1 MLSKRRWIMTT
12 TGMQRVKGTDLIS
25 RTSEEIFDQSSRMFD
40 LIAQRAYEIFERRGG
55 SPGYDME
62 DWLRAESELL
72 RSVPLIVTES
82 NDEYIVLAEVPG
94 FSSKDIE
101 VSVEPRLLAISGKR
115 DTRGRN
121 DEKNEIMIR
130 CEWCADRIFRT
141 LDLPSTVDTAKVT
154 TTLKDG
160 ILTVGLPKARNTES
174 MRVEL
179 ETLESEAEGQ
189 PVASVS

>member
-1 MLSKRRWIMTT
+1 
-12 TGMQRVKGTDLIS
+12 
-25 RTSEEIFDQSSRMFD
+25 
-40 LIAQRAYEIFERRGG
+40 
-55 SPGYDME
+55 ME

-115 DTRGRN
+115 DTRDRN

-130 CEWCADRIFRT
+130 CEWYADRIFRT

-179 ETLESEAEGQ
+179 ETLESEAEGL
-189 PVASVS
+189 PVPSVS